1 MRALLEAIIETIG
14 WAILGFIILFIALRV
29 FDLITPTDYRS
40 QIRQGNTAAAIF
52 VSAFILSLTAII
64 VAVIIT

>member
-1 MRALLEAIIETIG
+1 MKSLLEAIIETIG
-14 WAILGFIILFIALRV
+14 WAVLGFLILFVAIRV

-52 VSAFILSLTAII
+52 VGAFILSLTAII
-64 VAVIIT
+64 VAVIVT